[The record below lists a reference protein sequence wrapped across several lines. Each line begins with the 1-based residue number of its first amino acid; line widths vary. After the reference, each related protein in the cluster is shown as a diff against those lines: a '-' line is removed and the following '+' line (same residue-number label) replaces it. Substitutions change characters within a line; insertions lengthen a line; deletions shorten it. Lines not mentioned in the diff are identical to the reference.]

1 MPLKYLYGQ
10 DELVADFVA
19 RMIPHVGAFG
29 FGKCKAIGVCE
40 NNELIAGIVF
50 HSLSPA
56 AGLME
61 LSAAALP
68 GRQWCT
74 RETLRAMYNFCFVQ
88 CGCQQVVNKVLA
100 SDERHLR
107 ELAALGYRLIAIPRL
122 FGRSKDG
129 VIALLTDDDW
139 RANKIFRRINRPVID
154 LNRLGEAA

>member
-1 MPLKYLYGQ
+1 MTLKYLYGQ

-19 RMIPHVGAFG
+19 KMIPHVRAFG
-29 FGKCKAIGVCE
+29 FGKSKAIGVCE
-40 NNELIAGIVF
+40 DNELIAGIVF
-50 HSLSPA
+50 HGLSKE

-68 GRQWCT
+68 GKQWCT
-74 RETLRAMYNFCFVQ
+74 RETLRQMYNYCFIQ

-107 ELAALGYRLIAIPRL
+107 ELAALGYRLIAVPRL
-122 FGRSKDG
+122 FGRDKDG

-139 RANKIFRRINRPVID
+139 REGKIFRRINRPVID

>member
-10 DELVADFVA
+10 DELVANFVA
-19 RMIPHVGAFG
+19 AMIPHARVFG
-29 FGKCKAIGVCE
+29 FGKSKAIGVCE
-40 NNELIAGIVF
+40 NNELISGIVF
-50 HSLSPA
+50 HNLAPE

-74 RETLRAMYNFCFVQ
+74 RETLRQMYNYCFIQ

-122 FGRSKDG
+122 FGRDKDG

-139 RANKIFRRINRPVID
+139 REGKIFRRINRPAID

>member
-1 MPLKYLYGQ
+1 MTLKYLYGQ
-10 DELVADFVA
+10 DSLSRGVCRPDDSSW
-19 RMIPHVGAFG
+19 GSFG
-29 FGKCKAIGVCE
+29 FGKCKAIGICE
-40 NNELIAGIVF
+40 DNELIAGIVF
-50 HSLSPA
+50 HSLSQS

-74 RETLRAMYNFCFVQ
+74 RETLRVMYDFPFIQ

-122 FGRSKDG
+122 FGRDKDG
-129 VIALLTDDDW
+129 VIALLTDDEW
-139 RANKIFRRINRPVID
+139 RANRIFRRINRPVID